1 VTWRIDAHQH
11 FWLFDPRR
19 DSWITAAMAALK
31 RDFLPHDL
39 FPLLKH
45 SGVDGSVA
53 VQTDQSELETLFL
66 LELASRHEEIK
77 GVVGWVDLC
86 SPDVS
91 ERLQY
96 FRQFGKLCGFR
107 HIVQSEPDDRFL
119 LRADFCRGIQAL
131 GEYDFA
137 YDILIYPRQLP
148 AALELVAAFPHQK
161 FVIDHMAKPL
171 IRKGELEPWSHH
183 MRQLA
188 QSRNVYCKVSGLLTE
203 ANWHQWQAS
212 DFVPYLDVVFDA
224 FGANRLLLGS
234 DWPVCLLSGSYQ
246 DTQSIIE
253 NYARQLS
260 GAERNAIFGLN
271 AIQFYGL
278 TVPHHEPAAN
288 K

>member
-1 VTWRIDAHQH
+1 MTTRIDAHQH

-19 DSWITAAMAALK
+19 DSWITDEMSVLK
-31 RDFLPHDL
+31 RDFLPQDL
-39 FPLLKH
+39 LPLLRQA
-45 SGVDGSVA
+45 GVDGCIA

-86 SPDVS
+86 SPSVS

-96 FRQFGKLCGFR
+96 FRQFTKLCGFR

-131 GEYDFA
+131 GESGFA

-148 AALELVAAFPHQK
+148 AAMELVAKFPQQK
-161 FVIDHMAKPL
+161 FVVDHLAKPP
-171 IRKGELEPWSHH
+171 IRKGELEPWSRQ

-188 QSRNVYCKVSGLLTE
+188 QGRNVYCKISGLLTE
-203 ANWHQWQAS
+203 AHWHQWQPS
-212 DFVPYLDVVFDA
+212 DFVPYLDVVFEA
-224 FGANRLLLGS
+224 FGASRLLIGS
-234 DWPVCLLSGSYQ
+234 DWPVCLLAGSYQ

-253 NYARQLS
+253 NYSRRLS
-260 GAERNAIFGLN
+260 IADQEAIFGLN
-271 AIQFYGL
+271 AIEFYGL
-278 TVPHHEPAAN
+278 TVTHDEPAAH